1 MWRWTAFFLL
11 LGAVFVGLRAAHGAQ
26 AHPVP
31 LMLSTGRVVV
41 VGVDGRYELTPGD
54 LSVLNAHA
62 GKVEVAAVSVRPR
75 YIGECAA
82 AGWATLGAGRR
93 TSVEGL
99 CDPSVKEH
107 RVPDWPQRLAAA
119 AARHGDAQLG
129 TLAAS
134 VPGCVAAVGPG
145 AALAAAR
152 ADGTVARYDSVG
164 QFLANGLAAP
174 CPLTLVDPG
183 EKADAIIGVMG
194 RRSDQTLI
202 VTGVGPP
209 AGSHDPRLQVM
220 YIAGSAPAGWLTSAS
235 TRRTGVIN
243 LSDLTRSLID
253 FGRGSVGTETAH
265 IDGAPLQVTLANV
278 TVAAA
283 QHHLDAVDALS
294 HAVLRGD
301 LALGICGAALLVLL
315 VISAVKHKFG
325 FARVVAGWAC
335 ILPAAMMLTGAVPWY
350 ETRSPGLS
358 LTMVVSGW
366 GIVLTVI
373 ALTAARHL
381 NLPVAVAGAVLT
393 VAAFSAEAALGAV
406 MEPGSMLNSRPV
418 NGGRWYG
425 FGNVT
430 FAVYAS
436 ATLIVLGYLGH
447 RLRMAGRRRLAPIAL
462 AVVGF
467 GVVLCEGWPSMGAD
481 FGGVLAL
488 TPILLWLVLT
498 FSDVRI
504 TSGRVL
510 AGGVAAVGVA
520 GVISWLDWRR
530 GAAARSHLGAFFQR
544 VLDGDAE
551 NIIIR
556 KAIAAGASIVTPVG
570 IGSLVIGVAV
580 WIVIFGRV
588 VPRLADEFSTI
599 HTTAVAAVSVAILG
613 TLLNDGGITIWYT
626 MTAAIAI
633 SAMALW
639 VDGAHHGGLLENPDS
654 GNRGGYVPP
663 GLIRGTRCTRTYDP
677 LTSGDPKVP
686 YARCT
691 NTKCWRREGRRS
703 LTPDI

>member
-1 MWRWTAFFLL
+1 MTLSATGDGPGADVRARSSPSKWQWTALLLL
-11 LGAVFVGLRAAHGAQ
+11 LGAVFVGLRAAHGVQ

-31 LMLSTGRVVV
+31 LMSSTGRVVV
-41 VGVDGRYELTPGD
+41 VGLRGRYELTPGD
-54 LSVLNAHA
+54 LSLLNAHA
-62 GKVEVAAVSVRPR
+62 GKVQVAAVSVRPR
-75 YIGECAA
+75 YIGDCAA

-99 CDPSVKEH
+99 CDPSVKGQ
-107 RVPDWPQRLAAA
+107 RIPDWPQRLAAA
-119 AARHGDAQLG
+119 GARYGDAQLG

-152 ADGTVARYDSVG
+152 PDGTVARYDSVG
-164 QFLANGLAAP
+164 QFLANGLATP

-183 EKADAIIGVMG
+183 EEADVIIGVMA

-209 AGSHDPRLQVM
+209 ASSHDPRLQVM
-220 YIAGSAPAGWLTSAS
+220 YIVGSAPAGWLTSPS
-235 TRRTGVIN
+235 TRRTGVTN

-253 FGRGSVGTETAH
+253 FGRGNVGTETAH
-265 IDGAPLQVTLANV
+265 IDGAPLQITLANV
-278 TVAAA
+278 TADDA

-301 LALGICGAALLVLL
+301 LALGICGTALLVLL
-315 VISAVKHKFG
+315 VISAVKHTLG
-325 FARVVAGWAC
+325 LARVIAGWAC

-350 ETRSPGLS
+350 ETRSPGLF
-358 LTMVVSGW
+358 LTMVVSSW

-381 NLPVAVAGAVLT
+381 NLPVAVAGAALT
-393 VAAFSAEAALGAV
+393 VAAFSADAALGAV

-447 RLRMAGRRRLAPIAL
+447 RLHMAGSRRITPIAL

-467 GVVLCEGWPSMGAD
+467 GVVVCDGWPSMGAD

-488 TPILLWLVLT
+488 TPILVWIVLA

-504 TSGRVL
+504 TWARVL
-510 AGGVAAVGVA
+510 AGGAAAVVVA
-520 GVISWLDWRR
+520 VVISWLDWRR

-551 NIIIR
+551 KIVIR

-580 WIVIFGRV
+580 WIVIFGHL
-588 VPRLADEFSTI
+588 VPRLAGEFSTI
-599 HTTAVAAVSVAILG
+599 HTTAVAALSVAILG
-613 TLLNDGGITIWYT
+613 TLLNDGGITIWCT

-633 SAMALW
+633 SVTALW
-639 VDGAHHGGLLENPDS
+639 VDTAYQGALPAVLSPAS
-654 GNRGGYVPP
+654 ANRGDYLPHGSI
-663 GLIRGTRCTRTYDP
+663 G
-677 LTSGDPKVP
+677 
-686 YARCT
+686 
-691 NTKCWRREGRRS
+691 S
-703 LTPDI
+703 LTDKDR

>member
-1 MWRWTAFFLL
+1 
-11 LGAVFVGLRAAHGAQ
+11 
-26 AHPVP
+26 
-31 LMLSTGRVVV
+31 MLSTGRVVV
-41 VGVDGRYELTPGD
+41 VGLRGRYELTPGD

-62 GKVEVAAVSVRPR
+62 GKVQVAAVSVRPR
-75 YIGECAA
+75 YIGDCAA

-99 CDPSVKEH
+99 CDPSVKGQ
-107 RVPDWPQRLAAA
+107 RVPDWPQRVAASG
-119 AARHGDAQLG
+119 ARYGDAQLG

-152 ADGTVARYDSVG
+152 PDGTVARYESVG
-164 QFLANGLAAP
+164 QFLANGLATP

-183 EKADAIIGVMG
+183 EEADVIIGVMA

-209 AGSHDPRLQVM
+209 VGSHDPRLQVM
-220 YIAGSAPAGWLTSAS
+220 YIVGSAPAGWLTSPS
-235 TRRTGVIN
+235 TRRLGVIN

-265 IDGAPLQVTLANV
+265 IDGAPLQITLAKV
-278 TVAAA
+278 TAADA

-301 LALGICGAALLVLL
+301 LALGICGAALLALSL
-315 VISAVKHKFG
+315 ISAVKHKLG

-350 ETRSPGLS
+350 ETRSPGLF
-358 LTMVVSGW
+358 LIMVVSGW

-381 NLPVAVAGAVLT
+381 DLPVAVAGAALT
-393 VAAFSAEAALGAV
+393 VAAFSADAALGAV

-436 ATLIVLGYLGH
+436 AALIVLGYLAH
-447 RLRMAGRRRLAPIAL
+447 WLRMAGRRRITPITL

-467 GVVLCEGWPSMGAD
+467 GVVLCDGWPSMGAD

-488 TPILLWLVLT
+488 TPILVWLVLA

-504 TSGRVL
+504 TWARVL
-510 AGGVAAVGVA
+510 AGGAAAVVVA
-520 GVISWLDWRR
+520 VVISWLDWRR
-530 GAAARSHLGAFFQR
+530 GAARSHLGAFFQR

-551 NIIIR
+551 KIVIR
-556 KAIAAGASIVTPVG
+556 KAIAAGTSIVTPVG
-570 IGSLVIGVAV
+570 IGALVIGVAV
-580 WIVIFGRV
+580 WIVIFGRL
-588 VPRLADEFSTI
+588 VPRLAGEFSTI
-599 HTTAVAAVSVAILG
+599 HTTVVAALSVAILG

-626 MTAAIAI
+626 MTAATAI
-633 SAMALW
+633 SVTALW
-639 VDGAHHGGLLENPDS
+639 VDAAYQGALPAVPSLAS
-654 GNRGGYVPP
+654 ANRGDYLPP
-663 GLIRGTRCTRTYDP
+663 GSIG
-677 LTSGDPKVP
+677 
-686 YARCT
+686 
-691 NTKCWRREGRRS
+691 S
-703 LTPDI
+703 LTDKDR